1 MQAEHILFK
10 NHTAL
15 YEAFLQFE
23 KNILQLATEM
33 NLILSDFEVDH
44 IAFRV
49 NQCKTA
55 KSYLDIFV
63 KYGEVISDNVIN
75 GRAIYLIELEQPI
88 LLLGQDVQI
97 IELPFPKGKVYPQES
112 WEHIEV
118 VIPFLAEESCEQW
131 VERIKNRFQWNQS
144 ESLCVKVDEPRADG
158 ERLRNPSIAVSFVHS
173 DNHQV
178 CIKVHPYNIKKII
191 EV

>member
-1 MQAEHILFK
+1 MPR
-10 NHTAL
+10 ND
-15 YEAFLQFE
+15 
-23 KNILQLATEM
+23 ATE
-33 NLILSDFEVDH
+33 
-44 IAFRV
+44 A
-49 NQCKTA
+49 
-55 KSYLDIFV
+55 
-63 KYGEVISDNVIN
+63 
-75 GRAIYLIELEQPI
+75 RAHARPRHHPDPARAPSRLAEGQRPGIDEDQQRTPERHLRNTRPGASGWPII

-158 ERLRNPSIAVSFVHS
+158 ERLRNPSIAVSFAHS